1 MTCEAVGVGS
11 ASGWRT
17 STASSAEEFLSRPR
31 VMAPGCLLMELRLPG
46 LSGLH
51 LQRVVLDR
59 TEMPVIFMS
68 GAADIPTTVTAMRAG
83 AIEFLTK
90 PLRSDVVMQAIG
102 EALEQ
107 SQAAL
112 RDMARTLPLRERY
125 ESLSCRAK
133 VVEVEDI
140 EVIATSARK
149 IPTQCAGPQRE
160 MRARPQIQQ
169 RPQYQGAL

>member
-1 MTCEAVGVGS
+1 
-11 ASGWRT
+11 
-17 STASSAEEFLSRPR
+17 
-31 VMAPGCLLMELRLPG
+31 
-46 LSGLH
+46 
-51 LQRVVLDR
+51 
-59 TEMPVIFMS
+59 
-68 GAADIPTTVTAMRAG
+68 
-83 AIEFLTK
+83 
-90 PLRSDVVMQAIG
+90 MQAIG

-112 RDMARTLPLRERY
+112 RNMARTLPLRERY